1 MKISKSNLIIL
12 STAVISLVASEYFY
26 FTGNVEQAMFVGQWV
41 PSILCAGIY
50 LNILKSY
57 QRRILFLE

>member
-26 FTGNVEQAMFVGQWV
+26 FTGSVEQAMFVGQWV

-50 LNILKSY
+50 LNILKN
-57 QRRILFLE
+57 Q